1 MKQNLKTALF
11 AVIVVAITF
20 PLLSAAAQVEGPIT
34 LHRRQP
40 SADSIPQLSAN
51 SIQIDADTVRANVT
65 ITDASGHL
73 APNLQKENFRLF
85 EDNVEQK
92 ILTFSRKDA
101 PASIGLLFDTS
112 GSMSDKMVASR
123 HAVAQFLQNSNPKNE
138 FFLVSFN
145 NRPDLK
151 SGFTSDIEQL
161 QERTMSL
168 KPRGR
173 SSLLDA
179 IYFGMAQMKSARH
192 DRHILLVISDGGD
205 NYSQHNET
213 EIRNLLRESDC
224 QLYGLGFFDTHHASS
239 MTKDGQDPRPLSELA
254 ETTGGHVFQAANL
267 WELLDLSGNLGV
279 EMQRQYVIGYK
290 PSDPRPD
297 SRRIKISLTP
307 FNDWHLMTHAR
318 TGYYTLQD

>member
-73 APNLQKENFRLF
+73 APNLQKKNFRLF

-92 ILTFSRKDA
+92 ILTFSRKDV

-123 HAVAQFLQNSNPKNE
+123 HALAQFLQNSNPKDE

-145 NRPDLK
+145 NRPELK
-151 SGFTSDIEQL
+151 SSFTSDIEQL

-173 SSLLDA
+173 TSLLDA
-179 IYFGMAQMKSARH
+179 IYFGVAQMKSARY
-192 DRHILLVISDGGD
+192 DRHVLLVISDGGD
-205 NYSQHNET
+205 NHSRHDET
-213 EIRNLLRESDC
+213 EVRNLLRESDC
-224 QLYGLGFFDTHHASS
+224 QLYGLGIFDAHDASS
-239 MTKDGQDPRPLSELA
+239 ITEDREGPRLLSELA

-279 EMQRQYVIGYK
+279 ELQRRYVIGYK

-297 SRRIKISLTP
+297 SRRIKVSLTP

-318 TGYYTLQD
+318 TGYYTPQD

>member
-1 MKQNLKTALF
+1 MKQNLKTAHL
-11 AVIVVAITF
+11 AVIVAAITF
-20 PLLSAAAQVEGPIT
+20 PLLSAPAQVEGPLT
-34 LHRRQP
+34 LHRRPP
-40 SADSIPQLSAN
+40 SADSIPQPSAN
-51 SIQIDADTVRANVT
+51 SIQIDADTVRVNIIVT
-65 ITDASGHL
+65 DDSGHL
-73 APNLQKENFRLF
+73 VPNLQKRNFQLF

-92 ILTFSRKDA
+92 ILTFSRKDV

-112 GSMSDKMVASR
+112 QSMSDKMVASR
-123 HAVAQFLQNSNPKNE
+123 HAVAQFLQNSNPKDE

-168 KPRGR
+168 KPKGR
-173 SSLLDA
+173 TALLDA
-179 IYFGMAQMKSARH
+179 IYLGVAQMKSARH
-192 DRHILLVISDGGD
+192 GRHILLVISDGGD
-205 NYSQHNET
+205 NQSRHDET

-224 QLYGLGFFDTHHASS
+224 QLYGLGIFAAHDASS
-239 MTKDGQDPRPLSELA
+239 ITEDFEGPHLLSELA

-267 WELLDLSGNLGV
+267 WELVDLSGNLGV
-279 EMQRQYVIGYK
+279 ELQRQYVIGYK

-297 SRRIKISLTP
+297 SRRIKVSLTP

-318 TGYYTLQD
+318 TGYYTPQ